1 MGDDVGPL
9 HRELAVRGVDVV
21 RAPATMTAR
30 EIAALAPDLVV
41 LGASAIERAESLAAE
56 LEVERPVSPPPLV
69 VLEPGIDTE
78 LERRY
83 GVVASLDST
92 IATSQ
97 LAPRVEGLLAKLAS
111 SHGQWSLSLA
121 PREVEG
127 FATRAKEDR
136 RAGVLLC
143 GSPPAAIA
151 MTADGSCAPSLASF
165 VERTSSNASLTLRF
179 YERAPGRLTVL
190 GPEVGPEE
198 RKRRATTRLDGLA
211 VIVIEGGGGSWSA
224 VAEALRDVGANA
236 RVVSARKDAL
246 EEARTADPAAIVVP
260 TAALATPGGRTI
272 LEDPRLASAALIV
285 VAPERLARSGTA
297 LVVATVIDACAHELA
312 LRARALDAPLIERV
326 ETLGPARW
334 LKTLA
339 RSEDA
344 VRMRV
349 RGATGQGE
357 LVLASGRI
365 KDASFTPR
373 DQGASPLQGAAAVR
387 AVVATSYGT
396 LLANRAD
403 TPPHE
408 RAPLR
413 TANAVPSVKRALPA
427 PAPRAAARPAPVA
440 SAARVAA
447 PSANGAR
454 IEPAAAHRTSA
465 AARLEA
471 QPAVTSNGIASSA
484 ASSNAAT
491 SSAVRVDAGAIEH
504 EERTATAGPE
514 IVRAKL
520 TESAHD
526 DAQRDSIGS
535 RITRPAEVARVED
548 DEDDEPT
555 MLAVRPAWLAA
566 LASEPR
572 PAEREPSVTTGE
584 ELTTIAMGSGRALA
598 DDAAPSTPEP
608 VVALP
613 PNEPAITPRG
623 PSLPAPQPRSRT
635 PLLALAGLVV
645 IGLGV
650 GAWVARDRLLPQQ
663 LPDAPIAVA
672 AAPHATPI
680 EPSSAAPTALVE
692 PSPAAP
698 SEAIEPDAP
707 IEPVAA
713 PEATAP
719 EPTAPEATA
728 PEPTPPAV
736 PDAPAAEP
744 TTAAPPTGEGA
755 IVDARAAARIVL
767 QADQAM
773 RARQYQR
780 ALELADQALALDPT
794 NARAFYDHAV
804 AVLRLGRDAE
814 ALEWAERGTR
824 LDREEPLFW
833 LLIGDIH
840 QQNGRRVR
848 ARDAWERCM
857 RIASGHESCARRL
870 GTGTTATPSTAP
882 SEPAPE

>member
-1 MGDDVGPL
+1 MSAQAEAAPTYVLWLGDDVGAL
-9 HRELAVRGVDVV
+9 HRELAVRGVQIVK
-21 RAPATMTAR
+21 APAAMAAR

-56 LEVERPVSPPPLV
+56 LDAERPVSPPPLV

-92 IATSQ
+92 IAMSQ
-97 LAPRVEGLLAKLAS
+97 LAPRIEGLLAKLGS
-111 SHGQWSLSLA
+111 SHGLWSLSLA
-121 PREVEG
+121 PRELEG
-127 FATRAKEDR
+127 FAARAREDR

-151 MTADGSCAPSLASF
+151 MTAEGSCAPSLASF
-165 VERTSSNASLTLRF
+165 VERTSTSESLTLRF
-179 YERAPGRLTVL
+179 YERAPGRLAVL
-190 GPEVGPEE
+190 GADAKPDDT
-198 RKRRATTRLDGLA
+198 KRRASTRLDGLA
-211 VIVIEGGGGSWSA
+211 VVVIEGGGGSWSA
-224 VAEALRDVGANA
+224 VAEALRDIGANA
-236 RVVSARKDAL
+236 RVVTARKDAL

-260 TAALATPGGRTI
+260 TAALATPAGRTI
-272 LEDPRLASAALIV
+272 LEDPRLSSAALVV
-285 VAPERLARSGTA
+285 VAPERLARSGTG

-312 LRARALDAPLIERV
+312 IRERSLGEPLIDRV

-339 RSEDA
+339 RSEAA

-349 RGATGQGE
+349 RGPSGEGE

-373 DQGASPLQGAAAVR
+373 DRAASPLQGAAAVR

-413 TANAVPSVKRALPA
+413 AASPMPAAKRPMPQAA
-427 PAPRAAARPAPVA
+427 IPAPRAGVVAPRPAAVA
-440 SAARVAA
+440 SPPARAAI
-447 PSANGAR
+447 ANGAA
-454 IEPAAAHRTSA
+454 PAPQRAAA
-465 AARLEA
+465 AARIDA
-471 QPAVTSNGIASSA
+471 IAPS
-484 ASSNAAT
+484 
-491 SSAVRVDAGAIEH
+491 VDAGAIEH
-504 EERTATAGPE
+504 EERTAIAGDE
-514 IVRAKL
+514 VVRAKVA
-520 TESAHD
+520 ESVRVDEPPA
-526 DAQRDSIGS
+526 RDSIGS
-535 RITRPAEVARVED
+535 RITRPAPIDD

-555 MLAVRPAWLAA
+555 MLAVRPASLAA
-566 LASEPR
+566 LASDPKPATEPE
-572 PAEREPSVTTGE
+572 PASSATTSE
-584 ELTTIAMGSGRALA
+584 ELTTIAIGAIEA
-598 DDAAPSTPEP
+598 DAPPAPPSTPEP
-608 VVALP
+608 
-613 PNEPAITPRG
+613 I
-623 PSLPAPQPRSRT
+623 PAPSIELPVAPSVPAPRPRSRV
-635 PLLALAGLVV
+635 PLIALAASIA

-650 GAWVARDRLLPQQ
+650 GAWTMRDRLFAHA
-663 LPDAPIAVA
+663 PDAPVADAPIPTVA
-672 AAPHATPI
+672 APP
-680 EPSSAAPTALVE
+680 
-692 PSPAAP
+692 AP
-698 SEAIEPDAP
+698 SEPDT
-707 IEPVAA
+707 ED
-713 PEATAP
+713 
-719 EPTAPEATA
+719 
-728 PEPTPPAV
+728 PAV
-736 PDAPAAEP
+736 AE
-744 TTAAPPTGEGA
+744 APPTEIAEAPPTEIATTAPPTEGP
-755 IVDARAAARIVL
+755 IVDARGAARIVL
-767 QADQAM
+767 EADRAM

-824 LDREEPLFW
+824 VDRAEPLFW

-848 ARDAWERCM
+848 ARDAWERCLQVE
-857 RIASGHESCARRL
+857 AGQSSCARRL
-870 GTGTTATPSTAP
+870 GTETAATPSTTP